1 MTQMPH
7 PEPVARRFFELTE
20 PISLVNFFSQEPND
34 SMAELGF
41 RTYWDGYF
49 AGRSAPLGRVPAE
62 VVHAAFYSF
71 AEGEVA
77 RHVPKV
83 WDTTTPEVAHAARE
97 RGCVAALRRILGDLV
112 ETSGLAR
119 AAELLAKA
127 SISAPTEG
135 RVMYAGLRALP
146 MPKEPVARLWHAA
159 NMLREHRGDGHIAAL
174 VSERIGGTEA
184 HVLAALDMGIY
195 PAESFGRIH
204 HLPQARLA
212 EVMDGLRDRGLLDA
226 SGRFTDAGR
235 ATKGRIETLTDALA
249 EAPWEGLDSVE
260 LDELVAVLEP
270 ISSRLEAV
278 GSNSDACRATS

>member
-1 MTQMPH
+1 MKQH
-7 PEPVARRFFELTE
+7 QPVGLRMHDLIE
-20 PISLVNFFSQEPND
+20 PISVVNFAADKPNA

-41 RTYWDGYF
+41 GNYWDGYF

-62 VVHAAFYSF
+62 VVHAAFYNF

-77 RHVPKV
+77 RHIPKV
-83 WDTTTPEVAHAARE
+83 WDTTTPEAAHAARE
-97 RGCVAALRRILGDLV
+97 QGCVAALRRILSNLV
-112 ETSGLAR
+112 ETPGLAR

-127 SISAPTEG
+127 STSAPTEG
-135 RVMYAGLRALP
+135 RIMYAGLRTLP
-146 MPKEPVARLWHAA
+146 MPEEPVARLWHAA

-184 HVLAALDMGIY
+184 HVLSALASGIY

-204 HLPQARLA
+204 HLPETRLA

-235 ATKGRIETLTDALA
+235 AAKTRIESLTDALA
-249 EAPWEGLDSVE
+249 EAPYDELESLE
-260 LDELVAVLEP
+260 LDELIALLEP
-270 ISSRLEAV
+270 ISKRLEAA
-278 GSNSDACRATS
+278 GSK